1 MTPERWATV
10 EKLYRDALGKGP
22 AERGPFLAEMCV
34 GDDALRREVESLLEH
49 DGSAAFLS
57 TPAVALVGQVM
68 SSGDSFIG
76 QVIGPYVISARI
88 GAGGMG
94 EVYRARDQKLGR
106 DVAIK
111 VLPPAFTADAERLAR
126 FAREA
131 RVLAALNHP
140 NIGAIYGLEEGNGIN
155 ALVLELVEG
164 ETLSARIERG
174 PIPIQ
179 TALQIARQI
188 ADALDT
194 SHQKGIVHRDLKPAN
209 IKITPAGDVKVLDF
223 GLAKAAGGDSAPDLS
238 QSPTITVGGTHAG
251 VILGT
256 AAYMSPE
263 QARGQ
268 LVDKQTDVWAF
279 GCVLYEMLAGRPAFS
294 RSTVTDTLAAILERE
309 PGWTALP
316 HATSDA
322 IHRVLRRCLEKDAR
336 LRLHDIADARI
347 EIEDEL
353 RAERTDRPLRSNRRL
368 KMWSAALAVVVLA
381 IVTAWAVSRLPT
393 SDTSGPVLRL
403 QINPPPGG
411 QFGRAGSSI
420 TSLALSPD
428 GKTLVYGA
436 TVNGKFALWLHPLDG
451 TKATILPGS
460 EDAVW
465 PSWSVDG
472 RYVTFAATGKLQRI
486 DVTGGPPFAV
496 SDIPR
501 TYGSAWTPDHGIL
514 LGLDG
519 GTLATVPASGG
530 ILSPLTTLDRTM
542 GDVGHGW
549 PQVLPGGHF
558 LYWVASNKPEN
569 NGVIYAASF
578 DTPNDRTRLFPS
590 VTRALYASSRDGHG
604 HLLWQRS
611 GTLLAQEFDG
621 ATLRFSG
628 EPRPIAD
635 GVGIQAAA
643 AFLAVAVSNTGTLVY
658 APQELFQLTWF
669 DRGGK
674 RLGTLGDPGQY
685 QQTIRF
691 SPDGNQIAATRTE
704 VGRELWLMDVSR
716 GSSRRTT
723 FDSRGGFSPQWS
735 PDGQTLVFFGD
746 NNTALY
752 RKDATGVASDERLA
766 PWQTQDTSLTD
777 WSRDGRLVLNS
788 RLGAQTGTD
797 IWVVP
802 VTPDGHLSADLH
814 PTPYLRTPVNETAAR
829 FSPVPNPRWIAYQ
842 SDESGRNEVYIQSF
856 PQPRG
861 AHRVSTR
868 GGTRPQWGPGGRELF
883 YLSLD
888 SKVMAVSLDLGLDTV
903 ATSEPR
909 ELFVLPPRA
918 SFFEMA
924 PDGQRLLVNMPDPT
938 PHPLTVIVNWPS
950 LLKSG
955 TTGQ

>member
-1 MTPERWATV
+1 MMPCGAKSSRCSNTTGARPSWI
-10 EKLYRDALGKGP
+10 LQL
-22 AERGPFLAEMCV
+22 
-34 GDDALRREVESLLEH
+34 LRTWVTLCR
-49 DGSAAFLS
+49 
-57 TPAVALVGQVM
+57 
-68 SSGDSFIG
+68 SGDSFIG
-76 QVIGPYVISARI
+76 QAVGPYVISGRL

-111 VLPPAFTADAERLAR
+111 VLPPAFTANAERLAR

-174 PIPIQ
+174 PIPMQ
-179 TALQIARQI
+179 TALRIARQI

-194 SHQKGIVHRDLKPAN
+194 SHEKGIVHRDLKPAN

-223 GLAKAAGGDSAPDLS
+223 GLAKAAGGDSVPDLS

-268 LVDKQTDVWAF
+268 PVDKRTDVWAF

-294 RSTVTDTLAAILERE
+294 GSTMTDTLAAILERE
-309 PGWTALP
+309 PDWTALP
-316 HATSDA
+316 RATSDA
-322 IHRVLRRCLEKDAR
+322 IHRLLRRCLEKDAR

-347 EIEDEL
+347 EIDDEL
-353 RAERTDRPLRSNRRL
+353 RPDRTDPPLKSGRRL
-368 KMWSAALAVVVLA
+368 KILSAAVALGALA
-381 IVTAWAVSRLPT
+381 IVTAWAVSRIPT
-393 SDTSGPVLRL
+393 SETSGSVLRL

-411 QFGRAGSSI
+411 QFGGRVGANPSHN
-420 TSLALSPD
+420 LALSPD
-428 GKTLVYGA
+428 GKTLVYSA
-436 TVNGKFALWLHPLDG
+436 TVNGQFALWVHPLDG
-451 TKATILPGS
+451 TKATLLPGS
-460 EDAVW
+460 EDAYF
-465 PSWSVDG
+465 PSWSLDG
-472 RYVTFAATGKLQRI
+472 RYIAFVAKGKLQRI

-496 SDIPR
+496 SDVPL
-501 TYGSAWTPDHGIL
+501 TFGNVWTPDHGIL
-514 LGLDG
+514 LGLFS

-530 ILSPLTTLDRTM
+530 TLSPLTTLDKSTEIAH
-542 GDVGHGW
+542 VW

-558 LYWVASNKPEN
+558 LYWGGSSKPED

-578 DTPNDRTRLFPS
+578 DKPNDRIRLFPS
-590 VTRALYASSRDGHG
+590 VTRALYAASRDGHG

-635 GVGIQAAA
+635 GVGILAAA
-643 AFLAVAVSNTGTLVY
+643 ADMAVSVSNTGTLVY

-674 RLGTLGDPGQY
+674 HLGTLGDPGQY
-685 QQTIRF
+685 LSIRF
-691 SPDGNQIAATRTE
+691 SPDGKQIATTRTE
-704 VGRELWLMDVSR
+704 VGRELWLMDVDR
-716 GSSRRTT
+716 GTSSRAT
-723 FDSRGGFSPQWS
+723 FDSRGGFYAQWS
-735 PDGQTLVFFGD
+735 PDGRTIVFIGD
-746 NNTALY
+746 NITALY
-752 RKDATGVASDERLA
+752 RKDATGVAPDERLA
-766 PWQTQDTSLTD
+766 PWQPPDALTD
-777 WSRDGRLVLNS
+777 WSLDARLLLNT
-788 RLGAQTGTD
+788 RYGAQTGGD

-802 VTPDGHLSADLH
+802 VTPDGHLSADQQ

-829 FSPVPNPRWIAYQ
+829 FSPEPNPRWIAYQ
-842 SDESGRNEVYIQSF
+842 SDESGRNEVYIQAF

-883 YLSLD
+883 YQSLD
-888 SKVMAVSLDLGLDTV
+888 SKVMVVSLNLGPDTV
-903 ATSEPR
+903 AASEPR

-924 PDGQRLLVNMPDPT
+924 PDGQRFLVNMPDPM
-938 PHPLTVIVNWPS
+938 PHPLNVIVNWPS